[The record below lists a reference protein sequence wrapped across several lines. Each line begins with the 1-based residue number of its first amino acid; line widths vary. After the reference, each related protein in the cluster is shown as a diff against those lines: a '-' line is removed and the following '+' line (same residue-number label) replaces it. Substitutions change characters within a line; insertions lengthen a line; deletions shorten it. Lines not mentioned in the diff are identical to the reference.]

1 MGKCGWNECQE
12 PYPNDDL
19 DAHLE
24 AHSRDA
30 LARWVRQSTCTWQ
43 GCKSKA
49 KFKTAHQFNIHLENI
64 HTKPLLCTRTRCT
77 YKRPFK
83 NKHELERHNSSKHSA
98 ERPWE
103 CPYDYCPAETRAF
116 ARKDKWLKHIREVQ
130 HENDAF
136 CPYPHCHFSTIR
148 TGKGFEDRKEIGRH
162 FNLMHSGRD
171 VDGYGCALGS
181 CGNTKHDR
189 CAVLDLLEHL
199 RTQHKIY
206 LNWHFL
212 QPVLEAIDHTFR
224 LQHVPSD
231 YYNKWIDC
239 EICASHT
246 LQTPLGNTTST
257 SAQFGMAPA

>member
-1 MGKCGWNECQE
+1 
-12 PYPNDDL
+12 
-19 DAHLE
+19 
-24 AHSRDA
+24 
-30 LARWVRQSTCTWQ
+30 
-43 GCKSKA
+43 
-49 KFKTAHQFNIHLENI
+49 
-64 HTKPLLCTRTRCT
+64 
-77 YKRPFK
+77 
-83 NKHELERHNSSKHSA
+83 
-98 ERPWE
+98 
-103 CPYDYCPAETRAF
+103 
-116 ARKDKWLKHIREVQ
+116 LKHIREVQ

-171 VDGYGCALGS
+171 VNGYGCALGS
-181 CGNTKHDR
+181 CGNTKYDR

-206 LNWHFL
+206 SNWHFL

-246 LQTPLGNTTST
+246 LQTPVGNTTST
-257 SAQFGMAPA
+257 STQFGMAPV